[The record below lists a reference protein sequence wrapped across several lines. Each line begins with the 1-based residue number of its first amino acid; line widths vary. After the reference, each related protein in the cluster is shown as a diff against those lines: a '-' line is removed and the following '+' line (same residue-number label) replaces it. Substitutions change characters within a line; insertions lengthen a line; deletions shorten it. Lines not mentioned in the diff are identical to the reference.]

1 MEKEIK
7 FIYKHVTGEKNV
19 WPNLV
24 VASWPK
30 TEILPHRLQTD
41 GYVCNI
47 MQVQINMCK
56 SNMCEPHPLF
66 IVRIHC
72 SCSCG
77 LFLINF
83 VEYWTGEELSDTI
96 TQVI

>member
-7 FIYKHVTGEKNV
+7 FIYECVTVEKNV
-19 WPNLV
+19 WPNLD
-24 VASWPK
+24 VASWPRK
-30 TEILPHRLQTD
+30 DILPHRLQTD
-41 GYVCNI
+41 GYEFNI

-56 SNMCEPHPLF
+56 SNMFEPHPLF

-83 VEYWTGEELSDTI
+83 VEYWTGQELSDTI